1 MNAEQRMVTE
11 FHERFDIARSD
22 RPQWPGEDL
31 HRIRVAL
38 IEEEL
43 AEFRNAGEAENLVE
57 VSDALADLLYVVY
70 GTAVTYGIDLEP
82 IFREIHRSNMTK
94 SGECERSR
102 RDGKVSKG
110 STYEP
115 PQIEPILTE
124 QIGGG
129 LAAVGSG
136 EALV

>member
-11 FHERFDIARSD
+11 FHERFGIARNE

-43 AEFRNAGEAENLVE
+43 AEFRNAGDAESLVE

-102 RDGKVSKG
+102 WDGKVSKG
-110 STYEP
+110 SSYEP
-115 PQIEPILTE
+115 PQIEPILRE
-124 QIGGG
+124 QTGG

-136 EALV
+136 EAVS